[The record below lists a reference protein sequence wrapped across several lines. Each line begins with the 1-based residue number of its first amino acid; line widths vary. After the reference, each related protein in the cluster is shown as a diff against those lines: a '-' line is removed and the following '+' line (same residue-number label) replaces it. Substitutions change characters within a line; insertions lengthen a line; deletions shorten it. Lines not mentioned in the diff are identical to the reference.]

1 MIKEATQKVS
11 QKVNLTCDEMQLVME
26 EIMSGSVDTE
36 EIVSFLNAL
45 NNKGETIEEI
55 TAAATVMR
63 RHSVKISS
71 DKKVILDTCGTG
83 GDKKGTFNISTIAA
97 FVVSGCG
104 VAVAKHGN
112 RSISS
117 SCGSADILEAVGVN
131 INMSKETIEKCL
143 DEIGITFLFAP
154 NMHPAMKHAMP
165 ARKQIG
171 KRTIFNIIGPLCN
184 PAGATH
190 QLLGVFDPSLTQT
203 LAKVMGNL
211 GIRHALVVHGK
222 DGLDEITTTTSTVI
236 SEFHN
241 GMLNNYEI
249 RPEDFGFKKTG
260 SEDLR
265 GGNILDNVQICFE
278 VLNGKPSSKRDIVLL
293 NASAALYVADKVK
306 SIKEGI
312 ALASESID
320 SGRALKKLALLKEY
334 SRQNSS

>member
-1 MIKEATQKVS
+1 MIKEATEKIS
-11 QKVNLTCDEMQLVME
+11 QRINLTVDEMQAVME
-26 EIMSGSVDTE
+26 EIMSGSLDTE
-36 EIVSFLNAL
+36 QIVSFLNAL

-63 RHSVKISS
+63 KHSVKISS

-83 GDKKGTFNISTIAA
+83 GDKKGTFNVSTIAA

-104 VAVAKHGN
+104 VGVAKHGN
-112 RSISS
+112 RSVSS

-131 INMSKETIEKCL
+131 INMPKETIEKCL

-171 KRTIFNIIGPLCN
+171 KRTIFNIMGPLCN

-190 QLLGVFDPSLTQT
+190 QLIGVFDPSLTET
-203 LAKVMGNL
+203 LARVMANL
-211 GIRHALVVHGK
+211 GIKHALVVHGR
-222 DGLDEITTTTSTVI
+222 DGLDEITTTTSSII

-249 RPEDFGFKKTG
+249 TPEDFGFKKTG
-260 SEDLR
+260 LEDLK
-265 GGNILDNVQICFE
+265 GGSISDNVQIMLE
-278 VLNGKPSSKRDIVLL
+278 VLNGKSDSKRNIVLL
-293 NASAALYVADKVK
+293 NAAAALYASDKAK

-312 ALASESID
+312 SLACESID

-334 SRQNSS
+334 SRGNNH